1 MHGLLHSG
9 QRNALSQE
17 HLVDISAL
25 AETGYRKHRTFRISV
40 EAMQLARLIDSAAVG
55 WRVYE
60 LMSIRR
66 PGDLLNYLTITPVE
80 LNPLIEKV
88 IREVNSQ
95 AFSRLFPDDKPLPS
109 LPFPKIDQCFAWRG
123 EEDTVDWDIAWCRVR
138 DSGYWKRIILELFPV
153 VQRAQAQLLESSDP
167 LVRRELNLIATFSH
181 PEMLTAE
188 VRRRMNSH
196 PLPPGERILPVAL
209 QEYLRELVTRP
220 ETLSASCEGGD
231 YHLWRILID
240 EQLRRAETTGL
251 PPQEAF
257 GLCSADHGIPW
268 LPSDFLGADVHVPY
282 EGICGGDIFFL
293 PRWFKFDAEAAV
305 KAGNLSGGTH
315 GKHCRYL
322 ITDRDFGDLSCAT
335 RRAFGGWFVYED
347 KNHLAPCNPFST

>member
-66 PGDLLNYLTITPVE
+66 PGDLLNYLTVTPVE
-80 LNPLIEKV
+80 INPLIEKV

-209 QEYLRELVTRP
+209 QEYLRELVSRP

-231 YHLWRILID
+231 YQLWRILID
-240 EQLRRAETTGL
+240 EQLRRAEISGT
-251 PPQEAF
+251 PPQKAF
-257 GLCSADHGIPW
+257 GLCAADTGLPW
-268 LPSDFLGADVHVPY
+268 LPFDFLGADVHVPY

-293 PRWFKFDAEAAV
+293 PNWFKFDAEAAV
-305 KAGNLSGGTH
+305 KAGHLSGGTH

-322 ITDRDFGDLSCAT
+322 ISDRDLGDLSCAT
-335 RRAFGGWFVYED
+335 RRAFDGWFVYED
-347 KNHLAPCNPFST
+347 KNHLAPCNPFAT